1 MSHESRGGEPLVARQ
16 DRAQW
21 RASRVEATDDPR
33 PTRHARSTSP
43 GGRACPR
50 PPRFAVGRAPRGA
63 PPAAGRRHARRG
75 RQARGGRRHGG
86 DRRRGRHE
94 QDSRLPAL
102 RRPGRAPRRGLQPG
116 RRAAAVETP
125 RGDREQ
131 QLPAGDGG
139 RGDRDL
145 PGLPR
150 GRPRALPVRRAPAE
164 RRPADRGRPGQ
175 QPLRPRRRAGRG
187 RRVRRPAGGRPRS
200 GGRRAVGPRRRRPG
214 PFGRRLVAARRA
226 PHAPQRTRCSSDRS
240 GLGRPL
246 RRREHPSGGQ
256 VTSSLPGTVDPQKI
270 QEVLDGRWA
279 HVRRDARE
287 NLRDEE
293 FLPVYGETMQEARER
308 VTRMSKRLADSGRV
322 GLGFPKEYGGESDSG
337 GSVTS
342 IEMLAFGDLSLMV
355 KAGVQ
360 WGLFGGALQLL
371 GTKRQHDKYLRDVM
385 SFDLPGCFAMTE
397 TGHGSD
403 VQQLRTTCTYD
414 PATQTFD
421 LHTPHQAA
429 RKDYIGNAAKDGR
442 MAVVFAQLI
451 TQGKNRGVHAWL
463 VPIRDENGNPMPGV
477 TIGDDGPKA
486 GLLGVDNGRLTFD
499 HVTVPRDMLLD
510 RYGQVAEDGT
520 YTSSIENETRRF
532 FTMLGT
538 LVRGRVSVGGSA
550 ASATKLA
557 LDIAVRYGDVRRQFA
572 APGDDREIV
581 INDYLVHQRKLLP
594 ALATSYGLH
603 FAQGELVELMHDVQG
618 AADLDEGA
626 QRELESRAAG
636 LKVAQTWHAT
646 RTIQMCREACGGA
659 GYLQENRLPHL
670 KADTDVFTTFEGD
683 NTVLLQLVAKGLLT
697 GYRDTFGSLDGW
709 GRVGFIADM
718 VRETVLE
725 RTAARAL
732 IARLVDAVPGRD
744 DEVPMLDRGWQL
756 KMFEFREK
764 HSLEGAIRRLRK
776 NSTTEGMAPF
786 DMFNDV
792 QDHVLKTAQTH
803 IDRIVLEA
811 LVAGIERTPDPAAK
825 ALLGRVCDLYALST
839 IEADKGWFLEHGRLT
854 PTRAKALT
862 GAVNDLLKQLRPH
875 MRTLVDAFAIPDAWL
890 NCAIVAEEPGRQ
902 ETMAEHDAA
911 LRAAGAQPQADATA
925 TDLEMAPAQ

>member
-1 MSHESRGGEPLVARQ
+1 
-16 DRAQW
+16 
-21 RASRVEATDDPR
+21 
-33 PTRHARSTSP
+33 
-43 GGRACPR
+43 
-50 PPRFAVGRAPRGA
+50 
-63 PPAAGRRHARRG
+63 
-75 RQARGGRRHGG
+75 
-86 DRRRGRHE
+86 
-94 QDSRLPAL
+94 
-102 RRPGRAPRRGLQPG
+102 
-116 RRAAAVETP
+116 
-125 RGDREQ
+125 
-131 QLPAGDGG
+131 
-139 RGDRDL
+139 
-145 PGLPR
+145 
-150 GRPRALPVRRAPAE
+150 
-164 RRPADRGRPGQ
+164 
-175 QPLRPRRRAGRG
+175 
-187 RRVRRPAGGRPRS
+187 
-200 GGRRAVGPRRRRPG
+200 
-214 PFGRRLVAARRA
+214 
-226 PHAPQRTRCSSDRS
+226 
-240 GLGRPL
+240 
-246 RRREHPSGGQ
+246 
-256 VTSSLPGTVDPQKI
+256 VTASLPTSVDPKVL
-270 QEVLDGRWA
+270 QELLDGRWA

-287 NLRDEE
+287 NLHDPD
-293 FLPVYGETMQEARER
+293 FLPVYGENVPEARER
-308 VTRMSKRLADSGRV
+308 VTRAARKLADSGRV
-322 GLGFPKEYGGESDSG
+322 GFGFPKEYGGEDDAG

-371 GTKRQHDKYLRDVM
+371 GSKRQHDAYLRDVM

-414 PATQTFD
+414 PATQSFD
-421 LHTPHQAA
+421 LHTPHAAA
-429 RKDYIGNAAKDGR
+429 RKDYIGNAAEDGR

-451 TQGKNRGVHAWL
+451 TQGTNHGVHAFL
-463 VPIRDENGNPMPGV
+463 VPIRDADGSPCPGV

-486 GLLGVDNGRLTFD
+486 GLNGVDNGRLSFD
-499 HVTVPRDMLLD
+499 HVRVPRDMLLD

-557 LDIAVRYGDVRRQFA
+557 LDIAVRYGNVRRQFA
-572 APGDDREIV
+572 APGEEREIV

-594 ALATSYGLH
+594 ALAKTYALH
-603 FAQGELVELMHDVQG
+603 FAQGQLVETMHDVQG
-618 AADLDEGA
+618 ALHLNGEDLDEHA

-646 RTIQMCREACGGA
+646 QTIQMCREACGGA

-697 GYRDTFGSLDGW
+697 GYRDAFGSLEGW
-709 GRVGFIADM
+709 GRIGFIADM

-744 DEVPMLDRGWQL
+744 DEVPMLTRGWQL

-764 HSLEGAIRRLRK
+764 HALEGAIRRLRK
-776 NSTTEGMAPF
+776 NSTTPGMAPF

-803 IDRIVLEA
+803 IDRVVLEA
-811 LVAGIERTPDPAAK
+811 FVAGVDRATDPAARQLLD
-825 ALLGRVCDLYALST
+825 ALCDLYALST
-839 IEADKGWFLEHGRLT
+839 IEADKGWFLEHGQLT
-854 PTRAKALT
+854 PARAKLLT
-862 GAVNDLLKQLRPH
+862 STVNGLLKALRPH
-875 MRTLVDAFAIPDAWL
+875 VTTLVDAFAIPEGWKAARIL
-890 NCAIVAEEPGRQ
+890 EEEAGRQ
-902 ETMAEHDAA
+902 DAMAARDAE
-911 LRAAGAQPQADATA
+911 LRAETGVRAPEGTATA
-925 TDLEMAPAQ
+925 LEVAPAQ

>member
-1 MSHESRGGEPLVARQ
+1 M
-16 DRAQW
+16 
-21 RASRVEATDDPR
+21 T
-33 PTRHARSTSP
+33 STL
-43 GGRACPR
+43 
-50 PPRFAVGRAPRGA
+50 PP
-63 PPAAGRRHARRG
+63 
-75 RQARGGRRHGG
+75 
-86 DRRRGRHE
+86 
-94 QDSRLPAL
+94 
-102 RRPGRAPRRGLQPG
+102 
-116 RRAAAVETP
+116 
-125 RGDREQ
+125 
-131 QLPAGDGG
+131 
-139 RGDRDL
+139 
-145 PGLPR
+145 
-150 GRPRALPVRRAPAE
+150 
-164 RRPADRGRPGQ
+164 
-175 QPLRPRRRAGRG
+175 
-187 RRVRRPAGGRPRS
+187 
-200 GGRRAVGPRRRRPG
+200 
-214 PFGRRLVAARRA
+214 
-226 PHAPQRTRCSSDRS
+226 
-240 GLGRPL
+240 
-246 RRREHPSGGQ
+246 
-256 VTSSLPGTVDPQKI
+256 TVDPAHL
-270 QEVLDGRWA
+270 QETLDGRWA

-287 NLRDEE
+287 NLHDPGM
-293 FLPVYGETMQEARER
+293 LPVYGESMADARER
-308 VTRMSKRLADSGRV
+308 VTRTARTLAESGRV
-322 GLGFPKEYGGESDSG
+322 TLGFPKEFGGEADAG

-342 IEMLAFGDLSLMV
+342 IEMLAFTDLSLMV

-360 WGLFGGALQLL
+360 WGLFGGAVQLL
-371 GTKRQHDKYLRDVM
+371 GTRRHHEAYLRDIM

-442 MAVVFAQLI
+442 MAVVFAQLV
-451 TQGKNRGVHAWL
+451 TQGKNHGVHAWL
-463 VPIRDENGNPMPGV
+463 VPIRDEDGAPMPRV

-510 RYGQVAEDGT
+510 RYGQVAADGT

-550 ASATKLA
+550 SSATKLA
-557 LDIAVRYGDVRRQFA
+557 LDIAVRYGNARRQFS
-572 APGDDREIV
+572 APGEEREIV

-594 ALATSYGLH
+594 ALAKTYALH
-603 FAQGELVELMHDVQG
+603 FAQSELVSTMHDLQTAVHEHG
-618 AADLDEGA
+618 EEIDEHA

-646 RTIQMCREACGGA
+646 QTIQMCREACGGA

-697 GYRDTFGSLDGW
+697 GYRDNFGSLDGW
-709 GRVGFIADM
+709 GRVGFVADM

-732 IARLVDAVPGRD
+732 IQRLVDAVPGRD

-764 HSLEGAIRRLRK
+764 HALEGAIRRLRK
-776 NSTTEGMAPF
+776 NSTTPGMAPF

-792 QDHVLKTAQTH
+792 QDHVLKTARTH

-811 LVAGIERTPDPAAK
+811 FVEGVDRATDPAAT
-825 ALLGRVCDLYALST
+825 ALLDTLCDLYALST
-839 IEADKGWFLEHGRLT
+839 IEEDKAWFLEHGQLT
-854 PTRAKALT
+854 PARAKTLT
-862 GAVNDLLKQLRPH
+862 ATVNALLKELRPH
-875 MRTLVDAFAIPDAWL
+875 ITTLVDGFAIPADWKAA
-890 NCAIVAEEPGRQ
+890 AILEEEPARQ
-902 ETMAEHDAA
+902 AAMAARDAE
-911 LRAAGAQPQADATA
+911 LRTA
-925 TDLEMAPAQ
+925 TPQGTATNLEVPPGQ

>member
-1 MSHESRGGEPLVARQ
+1 MTTSQP
-16 DRAQW
+16 
-21 RASRVEATDDPR
+21 ASVDPK
-33 PTRHARSTSP
+33 
-43 GGRACPR
+43 
-50 PPRFAVGRAPRGA
+50 
-63 PPAAGRRHARRG
+63 
-75 RQARGGRRHGG
+75 
-86 DRRRGRHE
+86 
-94 QDSRLPAL
+94 AL
-102 RRPGRAPRRGLQPG
+102 R
-116 RRAAAVETP
+116 
-125 RGDREQ
+125 D
-131 QLPAGDGG
+131 
-139 RGDRDL
+139 
-145 PGLPR
+145 
-150 GRPRALPVRRAPAE
+150 
-164 RRPADRGRPGQ
+164 
-175 QPLRPRRRAGRG
+175 
-187 RRVRRPAGGRPRS
+187 
-200 GGRRAVGPRRRRPG
+200 
-214 PFGRRLVAARRA
+214 
-226 PHAPQRTRCSSDRS
+226 
-240 GLGRPL
+240 
-246 RRREHPSGGQ
+246 
-256 VTSSLPGTVDPQKI
+256 
-270 QEVLDGRWA
+270 VLDGRWA

-287 NLRDEE
+287 NLHDPD
-293 FLPVYGETMQEARER
+293 FLPVYGESVQSARDR
-308 VTRMSKRLADSGRV
+308 VTRAAKKLAESGRV
-322 GLGFPKEYGGESDSG
+322 GSGFPKEYGGEDDAG

-342 IEMLAFGDLSLMV
+342 IEMLAYVDLSLMV

-371 GTKRQHDKYLRDVM
+371 GSKRQHDAYLRDLVC
-385 SFDLPGCFAMTE
+385 FDLPGCFAMTE

-414 PATQTFD
+414 PDTQCFD
-421 LHTPHQAA
+421 LHTPHEAA

-451 TQGKNRGVHAWL
+451 TRGVNHGVHAWL
-463 VPIRDENGNPMPGV
+463 VPIRDENGDPMPGV

-486 GLLGVDNGRLTFD
+486 GLNGVDNGRLSFD
-499 HVTVPRDMLLD
+499 HVQVPRDMLLD

-550 ASATKLA
+550 GSATKLA

-572 APGDDREIV
+572 APGEDREIV

-594 ALATSYGLH
+594 ALARTYALH
-603 FAQGELVELMHDVQG
+603 FAQGELVETMHDVQTAVHVHG
-618 AADLDEGA
+618 QEIDERA

-709 GRVGFIADM
+709 GRIGFIADM

-732 IARLVDAVPGRD
+732 IQRLVDAVPGRD
-744 DEVPMLDRGWQL
+744 DDVPLLDRGWQL

-764 HSLEGAIRRLRK
+764 HALEGAIRRLRK
-776 NSTTEGMAPF
+776 NATTDGMAPF

-811 LVAGIERTPDPAAK
+811 FVAGVDRTTDPAARQ
-825 ALLGRVCDLYALST
+825 LLDTLCHLYALST
-839 IEADKGWFLEHGRLT
+839 IEADKAWFLEHGRLT
-854 PTRAKALT
+854 AARAKLLT
-862 GAVNDLLKQLRPH
+862 STVNHLLKDLRPH
-875 MRTLVDAFAIPDAWL
+875 MVTLVEAFGIPADWKATRIL
-890 NCAIVAEEPGRQ
+890 EEEADRQ
-902 ETMAEHDAA
+902 EAMASRDAE
-911 LRAAGAQPQADATA
+911 LRAAAGQGTPEGTATA
-925 TDLEMAPAQ
+925 LEVAPAQ

>member
-1 MSHESRGGEPLVARQ
+1 MTSTV
-16 DRAQW
+16 
-21 RASRVEATDDPR
+21 
-33 PTRHARSTSP
+33 PTS
-43 GGRACPR
+43 
-50 PPRFAVGRAPRGA
+50 
-63 PPAAGRRHARRG
+63 
-75 RQARGGRRHGG
+75 
-86 DRRRGRHE
+86 
-94 QDSRLPAL
+94 
-102 RRPGRAPRRGLQPG
+102 
-116 RRAAAVETP
+116 
-125 RGDREQ
+125 
-131 QLPAGDGG
+131 
-139 RGDRDL
+139 
-145 PGLPR
+145 
-150 GRPRALPVRRAPAE
+150 
-164 RRPADRGRPGQ
+164 
-175 QPLRPRRRAGRG
+175 
-187 RRVRRPAGGRPRS
+187 
-200 GGRRAVGPRRRRPG
+200 
-214 PFGRRLVAARRA
+214 
-226 PHAPQRTRCSSDRS
+226 
-240 GLGRPL
+240 
-246 RRREHPSGGQ
+246 
-256 VTSSLPGTVDPQKI
+256 VDPGKI
-270 QEVLDGRWA
+270 REVLDGRWA

-287 NLRDEE
+287 NLDDPD

-308 VTRMSKRLADSGRV
+308 VTRAAKKLADSGRV
-322 GLGFPKEYGGESDSG
+322 GLGFPKEFGGEADSG
-337 GSVTS
+337 ASVTS

-360 WGLFGGALQLL
+360 WGLFGGALELL
-371 GTKRQHDKYLRDVM
+371 GTRRHHEKYLRDVM

-414 PATQTFD
+414 PETQTFD

-442 MAVVFAQLI
+442 MAVVFAQLV
-451 TQGKNRGVHAWL
+451 TQGKNHGVHAWL
-463 VPIRDENGNPMPGV
+463 VPIRNADGTPCPGV

-486 GLLGVDNGRLTFD
+486 GLPGVDNGRLSFD
-499 HVTVPRDMLLD
+499 HVKVPREMLLD

-550 ASATKLA
+550 SSATKLA
-557 LDIAVRYGDVRRQFA
+557 LDIAVRYGNVRRQFA

-594 ALATSYGLH
+594 ALAKTYGLH
-603 FAQGELVELMHDVQG
+603 FAQSTLVETMHDVQTAVHVHG
-618 AADLDEGA
+618 QEVDEAA

-636 LKVAQTWHAT
+636 LKAAQTAHAT
-646 RTIQMCREACGGA
+646 ATIQMCREACGGA

-709 GRVGFIADM
+709 GRVGFVADM

-732 IARLVDAVPGRD
+732 IARLVDALPGRD
-744 DEVPMLDRGWQL
+744 DEDIPMLERGWQL

-803 IDRIVLEA
+803 IDRIVLESF
-811 LVAGIERTPDPAAK
+811 VAGVDRTEDPAAK
-825 ALLGRVCDLYALST
+825 ALLDKVCDLYALST
-839 IEADKGWFLEHGRLT
+839 IEADKAWFLEHGQLT
-854 PTRAKALT
+854 AARAKLLT
-862 GAVNDLLKQLRPH
+862 STVNQLLKELRPH
-875 MRTLVDAFAIPDAWL
+875 VTTLVDAFAIPAEWKAAKILEEEDDRQEAMAARDAEL
-890 NCAIVAEEPGRQ
+890 RAQNAEETPDG
-902 ETMAEHDAA
+902 T
-911 LRAAGAQPQADATA
+911 ATA
-925 TDLEMAPAQ
+925 VEVPPGQ